1 MEPIIK
7 FIGYS
12 IKSINYIRIDD
23 EQELD
28 KISED
33 LPDLPD
39 GTSDHLTRKVAI
51 GITPDGKQALL
62 VLYAKSYDLENGRVI
77 ECELN
82 GQFEIMQDLTEDDIN
97 AHISKS
103 GVGILYPY
111 LRATISTITAL
122 DSPKSILI
130 PTINPNIYE

>member
-12 IKSINYIRIDD
+12 IKSISYIRIDD
-23 EQELD
+23 EQELNE
-28 KISED
+28 ITES
-33 LPDLPD
+33 LPSLPD
-39 GTSDHLTRKVAI
+39 GTPDHLTRKIAI
-51 GITPDGKQALL
+51 GITPDSKQALL
-62 VLYAKSYDLENGRVI
+62 VLYAKLYDLENRRVI

-82 GQFEIMQDLTEDDIN
+82 GQFEITKILTEEEIN
-97 AHISKS
+97 SHISQS

-122 DSPKSILI
+122 DSPQSVLI